1 MRSRHHQE
9 RHRLP
14 RTRAAGRLGALA
26 LLGGAVALS
35 TAGPAAADVVDPGP
49 IAPHQLFVGQVNGVT
64 TGAVIK
70 VGCFGPVTPGE
81 TGHPMAGQTVDVMPA
96 VAVPS
101 QADAGYTGELADHV
115 NVSFGNAISAGPVVA
130 LRYYAVRAAVPT
142 SLNLPCYGDGKV
154 VFVPAPTSST
164 ARDASVPVTYVSE
177 GATPAP

>member
-14 RTRAAGRLGALA
+14 RSRALGRLAALA
-26 LLGGAVALS
+26 LTGGAVALS
-35 TAGPAAADVVDPGP
+35 TAGPAAAGVVDPAP

-64 TGAVIK
+64 VGAVIK

-81 TGHPMAGQTVDVMPA
+81 TGHPMAGQTVDVMPD
-96 VAVPS
+96 VAVPTP
-101 QADAGYTGELADHV
+101 ADAGYTGELADHI
-115 NVSFGNAISAGPVVA
+115 NVGFGNAISAGPVVA
-130 LRYYAVRAAVPT
+130 LRWYAVRVAIPT

-154 VFVPAPTSST
+154 YFVPAPTSPS
-164 ARDASVPVTYVSE
+164 ARNATVPVSYVSE